1 MSTPNIA
8 ENGMSVSRL
17 KKFGCLEAARS
28 RVEEETRGIGKGMAM
43 VEKVAGTM
51 EGLQEVGTRAM
62 GIGTIKEV
70 PGLMEEAVGDPVG
83 TEARHVVTSG
93 QLISQTYQDLV
104 VLLFLHTDQ
113 KVQMVQ
119 IAVSTKDGDQRF
131 DKQTLHKLSTTST
144 KKDPVRLYRSQEH
157 LGSCRKEI

>member
-1 MSTPNIA
+1 M
-8 ENGMSVSRL
+8 
-17 KKFGCLEAARS
+17 
-28 RVEEETRGIGKGMAM
+28 EEETRGIGKGMAM

-93 QLISQTYQDLV
+93 QLISQTYQGLV
-104 VLLFLHTDQ
+104 VLLLLHTDQ
-113 KVQMVQ
+113 KLQMVQ
-119 IAVSTKDGDQRF
+119 TAVLTRDSDQQF
-131 DKQTLHKLSTTST
+131 DKQT
-144 KKDPVRLYRSQEH
+144 
-157 LGSCRKEI
+157 